1 MTVAVEGVATGGEG
15 VARAPDGRVLFVP
28 GALPGER
35 VEVEITDVRR
45 RHGRARLIAVVE
57 ASGHRVDPP
66 CPHVGAGC
74 GGCDWQH
81 VDATLADALR
91 LRIVADA
98 LERIGGLRSA
108 PVEAAPPIA
117 SEGRTTVRAAVTDG
131 RAGFRRRRSHDVL
144 TVDSCRVAHPLVEE
158 VLVDGRFGAADE
170 VVIRV
175 GARTGDRM
183 VVLDPAADGRV
194 TVPDDVA
201 VVSRADPA
209 SDAVLHEDI
218 AGRRWR
224 VSARSFLQPS
234 PEAADALVA
243 EVGAAIDQV
252 AGRSGRLIDL
262 AAGIGLFAGSVADG
276 FDDVVAVERAPSAVA
291 DARVNLPSGVQ
302 VEEVRF
308 ERWGP
313 RPAGCVVADPPR
325 AGLDRDGVDR
335 VAATGAPVV
344 VLVSCDAAALGRDA
358 GLLVGAGYRLERCR
372 VLDLFPGT
380 SRVEVVSAFRLG

>member
-1 MTVAVEGVATGGEG
+1 MAGSPVTVAVEGVATGGEG

-45 RHGRARLIAVVE
+45 RHGRARLVAVVE

-158 VLVDGRFGAADE
+158 VLVD
-170 VVIRV
+170 
-175 GARTGDRM
+175 
-183 VVLDPAADGRV
+183 
-194 TVPDDVA
+194 
-201 VVSRADPA
+201 
-209 SDAVLHEDI
+209 
-218 AGRRWR
+218 
-224 VSARSFLQPS
+224 
-234 PEAADALVA
+234 
-243 EVGAAIDQV
+243 
-252 AGRSGRLIDL
+252 
-262 AAGIGLFAGSVADG
+262 
-276 FDDVVAVERAPSAVA
+276 
-291 DARVNLPSGVQ
+291 
-302 VEEVRF
+302 
-308 ERWGP
+308 
-313 RPAGCVVADPPR
+313 
-325 AGLDRDGVDR
+325 
-335 VAATGAPVV
+335 
-344 VLVSCDAAALGRDA
+344 
-358 GLLVGAGYRLERCR
+358 
-372 VLDLFPGT
+372 
-380 SRVEVVSAFRLG
+380 